1 MNWKFLFIVI
11 ILISGGLYLQ
21 GMQPL
26 NNSQQNN
33 ISAHDSTYNYWLE
46 NIDSFGIPAPAFNLA
61 LNAFYELRMNGLLK
75 NDSLLTIVDF
85 SKPSANKRLYILDL
99 KNKIIVKN
107 TFVAHGMNSGVQ
119 LAESFS
125 NNRLSYKSSLGL
137 YVTKET
143 YSGKHGYSLR
153 IDGMSVGLND
163 NARKRAIVIHGA
175 DYVSESFIQKNGR
188 IGRSFGCP
196 ALPINQTKE
205 IIDLIKNGSCLYIY
219 HPTLIPISQAA
230 LEKLP

>member
-1 MNWKFLFIVI
+1 MNRLILFILL
-11 ILISGGLYLQ
+11 ILITGGMYLH
-21 GMQPL
+21 GMQL
-26 NNSQQNN
+26 YTDAEQENVSV
-33 ISAHDSTYNYWLE
+33 HDSTYNFWLE
-46 NIDSFGIPAPAFNLA
+46 NIDSIGIPSPAFNLA
-61 LNAFYELRMNGLLK
+61 LNGFYELKMKNLLN
-75 NDSLLTIVDF
+75 NDSLLTIIDF
-85 SKPSANKRLYILDL
+85 SKSSESRRLFILDL
-99 KNKIIVKN
+99 KNERIVKN
-107 TFVAHGMNSGVQ
+107 TLVAHGMNSGVE
-119 LAESFS
+119 LAQSFS
-125 NNRLSYKSSLGL
+125 NKRLSYKSSLGL
-137 YVTKET
+137 FITKET

-205 IIDLIKNGSCLYIY
+205 IIELIKNGTCLYIY
-219 HPTLIPISQAA
+219 HPILIPISQAD